1 MAFAVFKG
9 FTKGFI
15 IGIFSFLAYFI
26 GLAAALKLSV
36 VVAKYFNADAEGSS
50 RWIPVVSFLIVFITV
65 VLLVNLGARFI
76 KTIARISMMGMLDRL
91 AGILLFV
98 LIYVF
103 IFSVILFFAVKT
115 SVLNP
120 DTVKASFVYRFIGP
134 VGPQMLESLGKI
146 LPVFKN
152 MFADLQYFFEKMGQK
167 L

>member
-36 VVAKYFNADAEGSS
+36 VVAKYFNADAAGSS

-65 VLLVNLGARFI
+65 VLLVYLGARFI
-76 KTIARISMMGMLDRL
+76 KTIARISMMGTLDRL

-103 IFSVILFFAVKT
+103 IFSIILFFAVKT
-115 SVLNP
+115 SVLNHE
-120 DTVKASFVYRFIGP
+120 TVKASFVYRFIEP
-134 VGPQMLESLGKI
+134 VGPQMLESLAKI

-152 MFADLQYFFEKMGQK
+152 MFADLQHFFEKMGQK